1 VVTGA
6 YISVAG
12 AALVARPSATLRLLF
27 PVDAGITEPWTR
39 LLGLL
44 CLTFG
49 SYYLFPAWLE
59 HRGVLPPPLAFY
71 SATVVGRAALAAGLA
86 ALVAFGG
93 FPPGVLLLA
102 ALNALGAASMHLA
115 LSADSTEL

>member
-1 VVTGA
+1 MVTGT
-6 YISVAG
+6 YISFAG

-27 PVDAGITEPWTR
+27 ADAGITEPWTR

-49 SYYLFPAWLE
+49 SYYLYPAWLE

-71 SATVVGRAALAAGLA
+71 SATVVGRAGLAVGLA
-86 ALVAFGG
+86 ALVAVGG
-93 FPPGVLLLA
+93 FPPGLLLLA
-102 ALNALGAASMHLA
+102 ALNAFGAGSMHLA
-115 LSADSTEL
+115 LRADRKG